1 MKKPR
6 KQVVWFALISLILIG
21 AFRLYQTRNR
31 PQAAA
36 AEPVVDEQEALERA
50 FKAEANDFSALLS
63 DDASEIGYALMRI
76 NGRWHDASPVMLLE
90 VFRFAPNAATAR
102 GGLELMRR
110 RLEIDKGTKA
120 DDWFEYLWT
129 LPEPTYRGYAQFK
142 ADLYGGLVDER
153 FSAYFSP
160 DAKKTIRLDE
170 IRWGGVKQDGI
181 PPLDNPEMLSADEAV
196 YLADSDVVFGVTQD
210 GRAKAYPKRIL
221 AWHEMVKDTI
231 GEDHITGVYC
241 TLCGAMIVY
250 NSTTNDD
257 IQHDFGTSGFLYRSN
272 KLMYDKA
279 TNSLWSSIR
288 GKPVVG
294 PFAGTGMELETLP
307 VVTTT
312 WGEWKKRHPRTLV
325 LDIETGYDR
334 DYGEGVA
341 YRDYFASKDLMFSV
355 PKRDDRLENKDE
367 VFIVRVDGKQLEV
380 AFPVDFLAKN
390 TVFHDQEAGTRFVI
404 LTDSSG
410 ASRAYETPDVTFVE
424 TTPEGTVVDDRG
436 KVWSLGED
444 ALVSLDSKEELKR
457 LAAHRVFWF
466 AWFSQ
471 HPETRLVK

>member
-6 KQVVWFALISLILIG
+6 KQVVWFALISMLLIG
-21 AFRLYQTRNR
+21 GFRLYQTRNR
-31 PQAAA
+31 PRAAA
-36 AEPVVDEQEALERA
+36 AEPALSEQEQFALDVS
-50 FKAEANDFSALLS
+50 AEAQDFKVLLGE
-63 DDASEIGYALMRI
+63 DASQIGYALMRI
-76 NGRWHDASPVMLLE
+76 NGRWNDATPTMLLE
-90 VFRFAPNAATAR
+90 AFRFAPSPAAAR

-110 RLEIDKGTKA
+110 RLQVDRGTKA

-142 ADLYGGLVDER
+142 SDLYGGLVDER

-181 PPLDNPEMLSADEAV
+181 PPLEDPAMLSSNEAI
-196 YLADSDVVFGVTQD
+196 YLSDSDVVFGVSQD

-312 WGEWKKRHPRTLV
+312 WGEWKRRHPKTLV
-325 LDIETGYDR
+325 LDLNTGYDR

-341 YRDYFASKDLMFSV
+341 YRDYFASEDLMFTV
-355 PKRDDRLENKDE
+355 PKRDERLRNKDE
-367 VFIVRVDGKQLEV
+367 VFILRVDGKELEL
-380 AFPVDFLAKN
+380 ALSVDFLAAN
-390 TVFHDQEAGTRFVI
+390 PLYHDQEGGIRFVV
-404 LTDSSG
+404 LTDPSG
-410 ASRAYETPDVTFVE
+410 AARAYEVGDVTF
-424 TTPEGTVVDDRG
+424 TQLTDEGKLVDEAG
-436 KVWSLGED
+436 NEWSVGEH
-444 ALVSLDSKEELKR
+444 ALVSTDSKQEFKR
-457 LAAHRVFWF
+457 LPAHRVFWF
-466 AWFSQ
+466 AWYSQ
-471 HPETRLVK
+471 HPDTRLIQ